1 MNQNDQSLEKEQEK
15 EEKKV
20 RRVFTSLIA
29 VTILVLT
36 VLGLS
41 FATFQQ
47 EHKGGEKNTITTQN
61 ISMNYTESQNGIT
74 IINATPTSD
83 AVGKLLSGKGEYFD
97 FSIST
102 TLAKDTKVKYEIA
115 AIKDKDS
122 TIPDENMKLYLEQ
135 QVSGT
140 YEEVVPP
147 TIYTP
152 LKEQS
157 EIGSPVGSMKLKTVE
172 KTESGVDN
180 YRLRMWIKENA
191 TIEVTQEY
199 TVRVNVYGKAQ

>member
-1 MNQNDQSLEKEQEK
+1 MNQKELEKEQEK

-20 RRVFTSLIA
+20 RRVFMSLIA

-47 EHKGGEKNTITTQN
+47 EHRSDGKNSITTQD
-61 ISMNYTESQNGIT
+61 ISMNYTESENGIT
-74 IINATPTSD
+74 IVNATPTSD
-83 AVGKLLSGKGEYFD
+83 AVGKLLNGKGEYFD
-97 FSIST
+97 FSINAT
-102 TLAKDTKVKYEIA
+102 IAKGTKVKYEIA

-122 TIPDENMKLYLEQ
+122 TIPDSDMKLYLEQ
-135 QVSGT
+135 QVGGT
-140 YEEVVPP
+140 YEEVMAP

-157 EIGSPVGSMKLKTVE
+157 EVGSPIGSMKLKTVE
-172 KTESGVDN
+172 KEESGTDN
-180 YRLRMWIKENA
+180 YRLRMWIKESASIELSKNY
-191 TIEVTQEY
+191 TIK
-199 TVRVNVYGKAQ
+199 VNVYGKAQ

>member
-1 MNQNDQSLEKEQEK
+1 MNNDDQVLEKEQEK
-15 EEKKV
+15 EDKKV
-20 RRVFTSLIA
+20 RRTFISLVL

-47 EHKGGEKNTITTQN
+47 GHEGGKRNTITTQN

-74 IINATPTSD
+74 IINAVPTSD
-83 AVGKLLSGKGEYFD
+83 AVGKKLSGNGEYFD
-97 FSIST
+97 FSISA
-102 TLAKDTKVKYEIA
+102 TLAKNTTVRYEIA
-115 AIKDKDS
+115 AMKDKSS
-122 TIPDENMKLYLEQ
+122 TIPDSNMKLYLEQ

-140 YEEVVPP
+140 YEETMPP
-147 TIYTP
+147 TIYSP

-172 KTESGVDN
+172 KSESGTDN
-180 YRLRMWIKENA
+180 YRLRMWIKEDA
-191 TIEVTQEY
+191 TIDAAQQY